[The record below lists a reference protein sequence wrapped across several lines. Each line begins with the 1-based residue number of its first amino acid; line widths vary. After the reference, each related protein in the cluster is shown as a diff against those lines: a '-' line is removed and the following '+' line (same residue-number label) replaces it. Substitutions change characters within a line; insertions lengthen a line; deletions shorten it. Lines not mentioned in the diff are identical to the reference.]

1 MRFTLEIVKILLDL
15 LAGLHRNAV
24 LSLSCHSGLKLHA
37 KLPRRRVVS
46 STRPVLDQTGQ
57 SLRPWGYETGLGRRA
72 KQRVHSGYG

>member
-15 LAGLHRNAV
+15 LTGDAV

-37 KLPRRRVVS
+37 KLPHRRVVS
-46 STRPVLDQTGQ
+46 STRPVLDLIGQ